1 MNIHKDKPWDHRE
14 AESLTEMWKKGLS
27 GGEIAKVLN
36 RTRNAVIG
44 KVHRLGL
51 SRDDKNVRETIK
63 QRGFSQARARAE
75 AKAAAKIAAKI
86 AAKFAQLALIMPAR
100 PLIETV
106 YEPGAF
112 ARPFLTRKFEE
123 CAFPVSGAGAD
134 TFSCCAPT
142 GGHPRYCKTHRE
154 IMYQKAYPPRKKA

>member
-14 AESLTEMWKKGLS
+14 AESLIEMWKKGLS
-27 GGEIAKVLN
+27 GGEISKFLN
-36 RTRNAVIG
+36 RTRNAIIG

-51 SRDDKNVRETIK
+51 SRDEKNIRETNR
-63 QRGFSQARARAE
+63 QQGFSKARARAE
-75 AKAAAKIAAKI
+75 TKAAAKVAAKVV
-86 AAKFAQLALIMPAR
+86 QLAPIMPAR

-112 ARPFLTRKFEE
+112 ARPFLTRKFQE

-142 GGHPRYCKTHRE
+142 GGHPYYCKTHRE
-154 IMYQKAYPPRKKA
+154 VMYQKAYPPRKRA

>member
-1 MNIHKDKPWDHRE
+1 MNYKDKPWDKHE
-14 AESLTEMWKKGLS
+14 ADSLVEMWKKGLS
-27 GGEIAKVLN
+27 GGEIAKQLG

-51 SRDDKNVRETIK
+51 SRDDKNVRETNR
-63 QRGFSQARARAE
+63 QQGFAQARVILAVKR
-75 AKAAAKIAAKI
+75 AAKTAKVI
-86 AAKFAQLALIMPAR
+86 QLAPIMPAR
-100 PLIETV
+100 PLIEPT